1 MMKSLT
7 PFQNAVS
14 IVGGLLL
21 IVGAL
26 LPLAGT
32 LAEFA
37 PYVFTLGALS
47 YGGTQILRRY
57 EGQNPV
63 IRRLRR
69 QEILGA
75 FLLMVSAIL
84 MLVSTFQLFPLQ
96 GGEWKVCL
104 SIAVVFELYTAF
116 RLPQELDKEAR
127 KNQQHLS
134 DK

>member
-1 MMKSLT
+1 MMKPLT
-7 PFQNAVS
+7 PLQNAIS
-14 IVGGLLL
+14 MIGGVLL

-26 LPLAGT
+26 LPFAGVM
-32 LAEFA
+32 AEYA

-57 EGQNPV
+57 EGKNTTIV
-63 IRRLRR
+63 RLRR
-69 QEILGA
+69 QEIIGA
-75 FLLMVSAIL
+75 LLLMVSAVL
-84 MLVSTFQLFPLQ
+84 MLVSSFRLLPLQ

-127 KNQQHLS
+127 NNEQK
-134 DK
+134 KG

>member
-1 MMKSLT
+1 MMKPLT
-7 PFQNAVS
+7 PLQNAIS
-14 IVGGLLL
+14 MIGGVLL

-26 LPLAGT
+26 LPLAGVM
-32 LAEFA
+32 AEYA

-57 EGQNPV
+57 EGKNTT
-63 IRRLRR
+63 IIRLRR
-69 QEILGA
+69 QENIGA
-75 FLLMVSAIL
+75 LLLMVSAVL
-84 MLVSTFQLFPLQ
+84 MLVSSFRLLPLQ

-127 KNQQHLS
+127 NNEQK
-134 DK
+134 KG

>member
-1 MMKSLT
+1 MKPLT
-7 PFQNAVS
+7 PLQNAIS
-14 IVGGLLL
+14 MIGGVLL

-26 LPLAGT
+26 LPFAGVM
-32 LAEFA
+32 AEYA

-57 EGQNPV
+57 EGKNTTIV
-63 IRRLRR
+63 RLRR
-69 QEILGA
+69 QEIIGA
-75 FLLMVSAIL
+75 LLLMVSAVL
-84 MLVSTFQLFPLQ
+84 MLVSSFRLLPLQ

-127 KNQQHLS
+127 NNEQK
-134 DK
+134 KG

>member
-1 MMKSLT
+1 MMKPLT
-7 PFQNAVS
+7 PLQNAIS
-14 IVGGLLL
+14 MIGGVLL

-26 LPLAGT
+26 LPLAGVM
-32 LAEFA
+32 AEYA

-57 EGQNPV
+57 EGKNTT
-63 IRRLRR
+63 IIRLRR
-69 QEILGA
+69 QEIIGA
-75 FLLMVSAIL
+75 LLLMVSAVL
-84 MLVSTFQLFPLQ
+84 MLVSSFCLVPLQ

-127 KNQQHLS
+127 NNEQK
-134 DK
+134 KG